1 MLFNSYAFIF
11 IYLPVVLTGFF
22 VLARWRTSA
31 ALIWLALA
39 SLYFYGY
46 WNVRYVGLLLASI
59 SINYGLSQGI
69 VKLREQPHRAKALL
83 TLALIFNLA
92 LLAYFKYANFFTSN
106 LGNALGQSWSL
117 AEIVLPMGISFFT
130 FTQIAF
136 LVDTH
141 RRKVDR
147 VAFIPYV
154 LFVTYFP
161 HLIAGPILHH
171 SQMMPQFAKAQI
183 FKFDTENFGLG
194 LTIFI
199 IGLAKKV
206 LLADVL
212 AEAVDPAFGAA
223 VRSEALPTIHAWI
236 GALSYSLQLYFDFSG
251 YSDMAIG
258 LALMMNVRLPLN
270 FDSPYKAKSIIE
282 FWRRWHMTLSQFLR
296 DYLYI
301 ALGGNRHG
309 SARRYAYLFIT
320 MVLGGLWHGASWNFV
335 VWGTLH
341 GLYLMLNHGW
351 RSLIKAKDGDAIA
364 SKTNNVTSYA
374 LSFFYVSLTYFCVL
388 VAWVFFRADDM
399 PAALHVLHS
408 MFGNISAPNLRWG
421 QIREPIKYILL
432 GSIIVWCAPNSQQ
445 LLVRLRPSHLT
456 GALASVLFIACI
468 DRLNLVS
475 EFLYFR
481 F

>member
-31 ALIWLALA
+31 ALTWLALA

-59 SINYGLSQGI
+59 TINYGLSHGL
-69 VKLREQPHRAKALL
+69 VRLRAQPRRAKALL
-83 TLALIFNLA
+83 LGALTFNLA
-92 LLAYFKYANFFTSN
+92 LLAYFKYANFFASN
-106 LGNALGQSWSL
+106 VAQALGQSWSL
-117 AEIVLPMGISFFT
+117 TDIVLPMGISFFT

-136 LVDTH
+136 LVDTY

-147 VAFIPYV
+147 VDFIPYV

-171 SQMMPQFAKAQI
+171 SQMMPQFANSQL
-183 FKFDTENFGLG
+183 FKFDKENFGLG

-199 IGLAKKV
+199 LGLAKKV

-223 VRSEALPTIHAWI
+223 VRNESPPTALAWI

-258 LALMMNVRLPLN
+258 LALMMNIRLPLN

-282 FWRRWHMTLSQFLR
+282 FWRHWHMTLSQFLR

-309 SARRYAYLFIT
+309 STRRYVYLFIT
-320 MVLGGLWHGASWNFV
+320 MLLGGLWHGASWNFV
-335 VWGTLH
+335 VWGALH
-341 GLYLMLNHGW
+341 GLYLMVNHGW
-351 RSLIKAKDGDAIA
+351 RSLTRSKGDDADITKANRAM
-364 SKTNNVTSYA
+364 TYA

-408 MFGNISAPNLRWG
+408 MFGNISAPNLRWV

-445 LLVRLRPSHLT
+445 LLTRFRPGYAT
-456 GALASVLFIACI
+456 GALAAILFIACI